1 MIPSRFS
8 ACLPVFALLLFLGA
22 CSALPQVTPY
32 RIAIQQG
39 NWITQDMVS
48 RLKPG
53 MTKDQVRFAL
63 GTPLLIDP
71 FHLDR
76 WDYVFI
82 RSPENSTV
90 YDRRRI
96 TVHFADG
103 KLLRVDGD
111 VVSGG
116 DASGKAAQSTP
127 AAPSIAAKPS
137 APLPVVNQ

>member
-1 MIPSRFS
+1 LIPRRFLP
-8 ACLPVFALLLFLGA
+8 CLPVLATLLFLGA

-32 RIAIQQG
+32 RIEIQQG

-53 MTKDQVRFAL
+53 MSKDQVRFVL

-71 FHLDR
+71 FHVDR
-76 WDYVFI
+76 WDYVFL
-82 RSPENSTV
+82 RSPENSKV
-90 YDRRRI
+90 SEQRRI
-96 TVHFADG
+96 SVFFADG

-116 DASGKAAQSTP
+116 NTP
-127 AAPSIAAKPS
+127 GGTQPATAKPAS
-137 APLPVVNQ
+137 PLPVGNQ